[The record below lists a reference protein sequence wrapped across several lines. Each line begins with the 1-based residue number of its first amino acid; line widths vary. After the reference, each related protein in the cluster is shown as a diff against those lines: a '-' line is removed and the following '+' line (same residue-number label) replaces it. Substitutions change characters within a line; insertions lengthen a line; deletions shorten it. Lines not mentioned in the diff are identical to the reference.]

1 MRVPIS
7 MAVFLLAATAA
18 AQDPVAPKV
27 PPKAEATAPA
37 TAQARLAAL
46 QEEANALF
54 ADWRKQ
60 VEAARSEKKAGE
72 KTEGPAAVAAARMR
86 PDFSALVPKFQAAA
100 NDYAGTDDAV
110 PFLVW
115 IAQTAE
121 DKKVARGA
129 FETLITSHVDSSAL
143 AEMGRMLPFLDRVF
157 DKDLAKRAVEALAK
171 SKDADVR
178 GWAVL
183 AQNQQTIE
191 KAAID
196 GDAYKQARTL
206 VLAAAEQA
214 TAKDLIAELKSSVDQ
229 REKFG
234 VGNVAPDIEGED
246 LDGVAF
252 KLSDYK
258 GKVVFL
264 DFWGDW

>member
-7 MAVFLLAATAA
+7 LAVLLLLASVA
-18 AQDPVAPKV
+18 AQDPVAPKD
-27 PPKAEATAPA
+27 PPRSEAKSPA
-37 TAQARLAAL
+37 AARLQAL
-46 QEEANALF
+46 QEEANELF
-54 ADWRKQ
+54 AAWRKQ
-60 VEAARSEKKAGE
+60 IEAARSEQK
-72 KTEGPAAVAAARMR
+72 EGSAPAAMRMR

>member
-7 MAVFLLAATAA
+7 LAVLLLLASVA
-18 AQDPVAPKV
+18 AQDPVAPKD
-27 PPKAEATAPA
+27 PPRSEAKSPA
-37 TAQARLAAL
+37 AARLQAL
-46 QEEANALF
+46 QEEANELF
-54 ADWRKQ
+54 AAW
-60 VEAARSEKKAGE
+60 
-72 KTEGPAAVAAARMR
+72 RMR

-196 GDAYKQARTL
+196 GDAYKKARTL